1 MNAHCIYCLKPVMPH
16 NRLPRIKKKT
26 TDQKAEGTRRD
37 QWRDLWM
44 CETRT
49 GQHVDQL
56 HDSLV
61 VVVVMMTDIDNTM
74 IWGSTYTWCSKHYF
88 RMYNTVHGYLN
99 LNKALRKSP
108 LKYYHTFFKQN
119 YYFTF
124 FRFQILTVHSQYLYR
139 YELEQQHN

>member
-1 MNAHCIYCLKPVMPH
+1 
-16 NRLPRIKKKT
+16 
-26 TDQKAEGTRRD
+26 
-37 QWRDLWM
+37 
-44 CETRT
+44 
-49 GQHVDQL
+49 
-56 HDSLV
+56 
-61 VVVVMMTDIDNTM
+61 
-74 IWGSTYTWCSKHYF
+74 
-88 RMYNTVHGYLN
+88 MYNTVHGYLN